1 MIVRRKKPPTRL
13 ELAPIIDIV
22 FILLIFFAVST
33 SLLSNKQSI
42 QLDLPVAETSDKHP
56 EGVVLSIDDQQK
68 IYIDMTEISLDS
80 IQDHISER
88 LETDPSLQVIL
99 SIDKSITYDFVIN
112 VLDNVKLAGCYSIAL
127 QAEKKVFR

>member
-1 MIVRRKKPPTRL
+1 MIVRRKKLQTRL

-33 SLLSNKQSI
+33 SLLSNKHSI
-42 QLDLPVAETSDKHP
+42 QLDLPVSETSEKHP
-56 EGVVLSIDDQQK
+56 EGVVLSIDNQKK
-68 IYIDMTEISLDS
+68 IYLDMNEISLDS
-80 IQDHISER
+80 IQDEISKR
-88 LETDPSLQVIL
+88 IKTDPSLQVIL

>member
-1 MIVRRKKPPTRL
+1 MITRRKKPPTRL

-42 QLDLPVAETSDKHP
+42 QLDLPVAETSDEHP

-80 IQDHISER
+80 IQDYISER

-99 SIDKSITYDFVIN
+99 SIDKSITYDLVIN
-112 VLDNVKLAGCYSIAL
+112 VLDNIKLAGCYSIAL